1 MLRDIETLTRTLGR
15 LPGVGRRS
23 AQRMALALLKDRD
36 GLMASLSTI
45 LTETAERIKT
55 CQQCGNLDTVD
66 PCDICQQTSRRR
78 TQLCIVEDIDDL
90 WALERST
97 AWRGLYHVLGGTL
110 SALDGRG
117 PEMLNLSGLKNRV
130 ETLKVEEVVIALPAT
145 VDGQTTGHYIADLL
159 SGLNVEITRLGQGV
173 PMGGALDYLDD
184 GTLIAAF
191 KARQVI

>member
-23 AQRMALALLKDRD
+23 AQRIALALLKDRD
-36 GLMASLSTI
+36 GLMASLSAI
-45 LTETAERIKT
+45 LTETAGRIKT

-159 SGLNVEITRLGQGV
+159 SDLNVEITRLGQGV

>member
-1 MLRDIETLTRTLGR
+1 
-15 LPGVGRRS
+15 
-23 AQRMALALLKDRD
+23 MALALLKDRD

-130 ETLKVEEVVIALPAT
+130 ETLKVKEVVIALPAT

>member
-90 WALERST
+90 HALERST

>member
-1 MLRDIETLTRTLGR
+1 VLRDIETLTRTLGR

>member
-1 MLRDIETLTRTLGR
+1 
-15 LPGVGRRS
+15 
-23 AQRMALALLKDRD
+23 
-36 GLMASLSTI
+36 
-45 LTETAERIKT
+45 
-55 CQQCGNLDTVD
+55 
-66 PCDICQQTSRRR
+66 
-78 TQLCIVEDIDDL
+78 
-90 WALERST
+90 
-97 AWRGLYHVLGGTL
+97 
-110 SALDGRG
+110 
-117 PEMLNLSGLKNRV
+117 MLNLSGLKNRV